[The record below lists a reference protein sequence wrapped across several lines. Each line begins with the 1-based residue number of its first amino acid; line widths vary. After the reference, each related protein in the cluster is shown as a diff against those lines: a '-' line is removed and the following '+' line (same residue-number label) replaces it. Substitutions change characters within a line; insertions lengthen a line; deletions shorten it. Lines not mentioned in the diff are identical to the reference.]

1 MAVLYDARGN
11 EYRSALDQ
19 ITNGTITD
27 ARTISATLAAL
38 NAEVV
43 MDLNGEAVANFDVRT
58 AAANLSL
65 VFEGTLDGTNYVGLV
80 AMNVATEVLISTL
93 VLTSTSAAAYCVGV
107 TGFRRIRIR
116 CSAYTSGN
124 VTISSRATRADFAIY
139 AKPFPTTTV
148 VTATAAVNTGSTAT
162 LAAPGA
168 GLFHYITRIQLIKFY
183 SVVGAPAAAPFVVTS
198 TNLTGNPAWSTVLDA
213 AAAGSAVRVIDENF
227 PGNPLKSAVANTAT
241 TFVAAAQLQTIWRW
255 NVYYYVGA

>member
-43 MDLNGEAVANFDVRT
+43 MDLNGEAVAIFDVRT
-58 AAANLSL
+58 AAASLSL
-65 VFEGTLDGTNYVGLV
+65 AFEGTVDGTNYVGV
-80 AMNVATEVLISTL
+80 PAMNVATEALISTL
-93 VLTSTSAAAYCVGV
+93 VLTTTSAAAYQVGV
-107 TGFRRIRIR
+107 TGFRRVRIR

-124 VTISSRATRADFAIY
+124 VTISSRATRADWSIY
-139 AKPFPTTTV
+139 ARPYPSTTV

-168 GLFHYITRIQLIKFY
+168 GLFHYITAIKLSKLY
-183 SVVGAPAAAPFVVTS
+183 AVVGVAAGAGVIITS
-198 TNLTGNPAWSTVLDA
+198 TNITGNPAWTTPQNA
-213 AAAGSAVRVIDENF
+213 TAAGGVETVIDERYM
-227 PGNPLKSAVANTAT
+227 GNPLKSAVANTAT
-241 TFVAAAQLQTIWRW
+241 TFVAGAQLQTIWRW
-255 NVYYYVGA
+255 NVFYYVGA